1 VIKVQTARNLGDTT
15 GTAVRV
21 GERTGRTMGTG
32 MIDRREH
39 GAWRSR
45 ALVALLISAVSFGPL
60 PLLTATPAQA
70 QDDASFAVRVTVDGA
85 VITDYEV
92 QQRALFLRALRLPG
106 DPESEA
112 IRALIEDRLGA
123 TAAKAAGITVKA
135 EDITAGM
142 TEFAG
147 RANLSPEDFTK
158 ALADEGVAPETF
170 RDFVTAGLLWRAV
183 VRAKFPGT
191 QAVSAAQVD
200 RAIAGTVNKP
210 LIRIL
215 MSELFLPLQPGD
227 DPAAILEEARAIK
240 AEIENSGSFGAA
252 ARQYSAAPTGQ
263 NGGRLDWMDLTNLPA
278 PVAEKLLKLAP
289 GKVSEPFVLPN
300 AVALFQLNNLS
311 EEKGPAP
318 AAVQVE
324 YAEYLL
330 APGQDAASVRA
341 QVDRC
346 GDLNI
351 VARGQGAERLTV
363 TKTMTSALPQD
374 VALELAKLDAGEAS
388 TALRRGEWTVFL
400 MLCQRQALAEA
411 PPPPEADPA
420 APAAAA
426 TPDPETAEDDG
437 LPEGMIAPVR
447 AAVQE
452 QLASKRL
459 EQLAAGYMEELRSE
473 ARIDIK

>member
-1 VIKVQTARNLGDTT
+1 
-15 GTAVRV
+15 
-21 GERTGRTMGTG
+21 MGKG
-32 MIDRREH
+32 MIDRH
-39 GAWRSR
+39 GNGAGLRTVLS
-45 ALVALLISAVSFGPL
+45 ALLLAAVGLGPL
-60 PLLTATPAQA
+60 PVTSAPALA
-70 QDDASFAVRVTVDGA
+70 QDDSPFAARVTIDGA
-85 VITDYEV
+85 VITNYEV

-106 DPESEA
+106 DPEAEA

-123 TAAKAAGITVKA
+123 AAAKAAGITVKA
-135 EDITAGM
+135 EEITAGM
-142 TEFAG
+142 TEFAS
-147 RANLSPEDFTK
+147 RANLSAEEFTK

-183 VRAKFPGT
+183 VKAKFP
-191 QAVSAAQVD
+191 AAPPISAAQVD

-227 DPAAILEEARAIK
+227 DAAAILDEARSIK
-240 AEIENSGSFGAA
+240 AEIENGGSFGAA
-252 ARQYSAAPTGQ
+252 AQRYSAAPTGQ
-263 NGGRLDWMDLTNLPA
+263 NGGRLEWMDLTNLPP

-289 GKVSEPFVLPN
+289 GQVSEPFVLPN
-300 AVALFQLNNLS
+300 AVALFQLNDLS

-330 APGQDAASVRA
+330 APGQDAAAVRA

-363 TKTMTSALPQD
+363 TKAMTSALPQD
-374 VALELAKLDAGEAS
+374 VGIELAKLDVNEAS

-411 PPPPEADPA
+411 PPPAPDA
-420 APAAAA
+420 AAEGAKAEGAAAEGAAA
-426 TPDPETAEDDG
+426 TTEPTPTANPDPETAKDDG
-437 LPEGMIAPVR
+437 LPEGMIAPIR
-447 AAVQE
+447 AAVQD
-452 QLASKRL
+452 QLGAKRL

-473 ARIDIK
+473 ARIEIK